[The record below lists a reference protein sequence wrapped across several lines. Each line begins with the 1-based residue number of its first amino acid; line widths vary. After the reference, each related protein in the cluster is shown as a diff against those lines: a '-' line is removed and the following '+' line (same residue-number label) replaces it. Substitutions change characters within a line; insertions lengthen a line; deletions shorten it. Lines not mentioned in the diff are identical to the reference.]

1 MKTRHMRRKNKNKG
15 FVMLSAAMLRS
26 PAWRVLSLTGH
37 RILARIIIEH
47 CDHAGKD
54 NGALPV
60 THQQFRQ
67 FGIHDHAVGP
77 GIREVVALGFTEIT
91 RRGRAGNAEFRSPT
105 LFRVTFLRTS
115 SAEAT
120 NEWAKIETTEE
131 AEATAAMARASTPE
145 RKPKRVGGKRRNHGA
160 KNQNPSGGF
169 HH

>member
-1 MKTRHMRRKNKNKG
+1 
-15 FVMLSAAMLRS
+15 MLSAAMLRS

-37 RILARIIIEH
+37 RILARILIEH

-77 GIREVVALGFTEIT
+77 GIREVVALGLTEIT
-91 RRGRAGNAEFRSPT
+91 RRGRASNAEFRSPT
-105 LFRVTFLRTS
+105 LYRVTFLRTS
-115 SAEAT
+115 STEAT
-120 NEWAKIETTEE
+120 NEWAKIGTTEE
-131 AEATAAMARASTPE
+131 AEAIRDMARASTPE
-145 RKPKRVGGKRRNHGA
+145 RKPKRPSEKRRNHRE
-160 KNQNPSGGF
+160 KKQNPSGGF